1 MEKQKR
7 DRKEPEEYQTYKF
20 CDTVFKVEPVFKKD
34 GSRTLLHSLGKMIE
48 KGINDIQT
56 LCGSHSITVLFI

>member
-34 GSRTLLHSLGKMIE
+34 GSRTLLHSLGKMIK
-48 KGINDIQT
+48 KGINDI
-56 LCGSHSITVLFI
+56 